1 MFPNSTTHNS
11 APADDQLDVITN
23 NGFWPDIDPHAFR
36 EEERV
41 FKVTPPRL
49 RQSLRAA
56 TADVNRQLAN
66 YQHEQQQAGRLT
78 CDAIPPE
85 VWQTPG
91 DISLLYTRAVYAQ
104 AQADLLERYRDAS
117 ATGKGDERGEA
128 KDLAADDYRA
138 DARWAIAELVGRTH
152 TTVELI

>member
-1 MFPNSTTHNS
+1 MLGHSTNPPS
-11 APADDQLDVITN
+11 PKLEIIIN
-23 NGFWPDIDPHAFR
+23 NGFWPDIDPNEFR

-41 FKVTPPRL
+41 HNVTPTRL

-56 TADVNRQLAN
+56 VADINRQLAD
-66 YQHEQQQAGRLT
+66 YQYAHQQAGRMA
-78 CDAIPPE
+78 CDAIPP
-85 VWQTPG
+85 VPWQSPG
-91 DISLLYTRAVYAQ
+91 DIQLLYTRAVYAQ

-138 DARWAIAELVGRTH
+138 DARWAIAELVGRQH

>member
-1 MFPNSTTHNS
+1 MLGHSTNPPSPT
-11 APADDQLDVITN
+11 LDVIIN
-23 NGFWPDIDPHAFR
+23 NGFWPDIDPNDFR

-41 FKVTPPRL
+41 HNVTPTRL
-49 RQSLRAA
+49 RHSLRAA
-56 TADVNRQLAN
+56 VADVNRQLAN
-66 YQHEQQQAGRLT
+66 YQHAHQQAGRMA

-85 VWQTPG
+85 PWQSPG
-91 DISLLYTRAVYAQ
+91 DIQLLYLRAVYAQ

-138 DARWAIAELVGRTH
+138 DARWAIAELTGRSH

>member
-1 MFPNSTTHNS
+1 MSFTGYTTNPPS
-11 APADDQLDVITN
+11 KRLEIIIN
-23 NGFWPDIDPHAFR
+23 NGFWPDIDPNEYQ

-41 FKVTPPRL
+41 AGVTEARI

-56 TADVNRQLAN
+56 VADINRQLAN
-66 YQHEQQQAGRLT
+66 FQHQQQQAGRMAW
-78 CDAIPPE
+78 DAIPLEP
-85 VWQTPG
+85 WQSPG
-91 DISLLYTRAVYAQ
+91 DVQLLYTRAVYAQ
-104 AQADLLERYRDAS
+104 TQADLLQRYRDAS

-138 DARWAIAELVGRTH
+138 DARWAIAELTGRNH

>member
-1 MFPNSTTHNS
+1 MLGHSTNPPSPT
-11 APADDQLDVITN
+11 LDLIIN
-23 NGFWPDIDPHAFR
+23 NGFWPDIDPNDFR

-41 FKVTPPRL
+41 HNVTPTRL

-56 TADVNRQLAN
+56 VADVNRQLAN
-66 YQHEQQQAGRLT
+66 YQHAHQQAGRMA

-85 VWQTPG
+85 PWQSPG
-91 DISLLYTRAVYAQ
+91 DIQLLYLRAVYAQ

-117 ATGKGDERGEA
+117 ATAKGDERGEA

-138 DARWAIAELVGRTH
+138 DARWAIAELVGRRH